1 MAGSYNTSL
10 RIIVSGIKK
19 GPVQRF
25 EKEDALRWFF
35 HDAGCKVAR
44 VNLVMDTKRGDKSRG
59 LGFVD
64 FEDPESLNLALKLH
78 NKEAK
83 ELAGKDGKLRIEKA
97 RAATDE
103 SRKRQQELSEARNQ
117 TEEMERELALHEIKL
132 NKLVQELKRK
142 CEWQNVA
149 QSHGLQLQEE
159 KRRQV
164 VLRQAM
170 ETIKDATQRIHTAI
184 EVDVISVHNGG
195 ANQGGCAIAASP
207 PASFEPLARKEPAH
221 KASPHPHPDAAER
234 TADDQDVVIEADL
247 LSWPEQVEIRVRN
260 TFIEIGVPEA
270 PRLVRSM
277 SAPTSGTAS
286 PLTESEQ
293 SERRES
299 DRWDFFSAADALK
312 AFLEEKMDGA
322 SSMDGSTAATSEQ
335 ESDPDQ

>member
-25 EKEDALRWFF
+25 EKEAALRWFF
-35 HDAGCKVAR
+35 HDAGCKVAG

-59 LGFVD
+59 LSFVD

-83 ELAGKDGKLRIEKA
+83 ELAGNDGKLRIEKA

-117 TEEMERELALHEIKL
+117 TEEMERELALHEIRL

-170 ETIKDATQRIHTAI
+170 ETIKDATQRIHTS
-184 EVDVISVHNGG
+184 DLSQHNGG

-221 KASPHPHPDAAER
+221 KASPHPHPDAAES
-234 TADDQDVVIEADL
+234 TADEQDGVVIEADL
-247 LSWPEQVEIRVRN
+247 LSWPEQAEIRVRN

-270 PRLVRSM
+270 PLLVRSR
-277 SAPTSGTAS
+277 SAP
-286 PLTESEQ
+286 LLESEQ

-299 DRWDFFSAADALK
+299 DRWDFFSTADALK

-322 SSMDGSTAATSEQ
+322 SSTDGSTAATEEQ
-335 ESDPDQ
+335 ESNPDQ